1 MEKIRNNSGECNTLK
16 LVRSFLVLVI
26 VFFCTYMFAQNNTI
40 LTLEAFYVKIKANHP
55 LTLQAA
61 LQNTMADAEL
71 MKAKGRFD
79 PTFAGSLNQ
88 KNFENKEYFSLL
100 NTELKIPTWPG
111 IDIKTGYELNRGVFL
126 GPENSTPNN
135 GLLFAGVALNLG
147 QGLFIDERRAGVSSA
162 EIMQR
167 FASAKQR
174 DLINELLFNAT
185 LVYWD
190 WFRAY
195 NVLEVYKT
203 SLRNAQERFNAV
215 RFNVSSGD
223 RPQIDT
229 VEAKIQIQII
239 QIGLNQAQLDFTNA
253 STLLSGYFWN
263 EENKNTGLDI
273 FQKPAIAEDELRQS
287 SNNFDVSSPFDF
299 VADHPYLE
307 QIRQKT
313 KQLNIDRNL
322 KKDRLKPMVSLQY
335 NPVTE
340 AIGSNILTNYNIN
353 NYTWGVEFKMPLFL
367 RKERGDL
374 KIAELKIR
382 ENELFLNNKSQE
394 LLNKYQVYINEWR
407 ATNDQ
412 IGIFEETVKLYEQ
425 MFIAERRLF
434 EIGESSLFLVN
445 TREQAYINAK
455 IKLTEF
461 ITKNRVSYYSIYYF
475 AGKLGD
481 KED

>member
-1 MEKIRNNSGECNTLK
+1 MRIFFAIIM
-16 LVRSFLVLVI
+16 VFLFNFLW
-26 VFFCTYMFAQNNTI
+26 AQDTTV
-40 LTLEAFYVKIKANHP
+40 LTLDALYSKIQANHP

-61 LQNTMADAEL
+61 LQNTIADAEL

-79 PTFAGSLNQ
+79 PTVAGSLNQ

-135 GLLFAGVALNLG
+135 GLIFGGIAMSLG

-167 FASAKQR
+167 YASARQR
-174 DLINELLFNAT
+174 DLMNELLFNAT

-203 SLRNAQERFNAV
+203 SLRNAEERFNAV

-239 QIGLNQAQLDFTNA
+239 RIGLNQAQLDFTNA
-253 STLLSGYFWN
+253 STILSGYFWN
-263 EENKNTGLDI
+263 EENKNTGLNI
-273 FQKPAIAEDELRQS
+273 FQKPALAENELRQS
-287 SNNFDVSSPFDF
+287 SIIFDITSPLEF
-299 VADHPYLE
+299 VTEHPYLE

-313 KQLNIDRNL
+313 KQLNVDRNL
-322 KKDRLKPMVSLQY
+322 KKDRLKPMINLQY

-340 AIGSNILTNYNIN
+340 AIGSNFLTNYNIN
-353 NYTWGVEFKMPLFL
+353 NYKWGVEFKMPLFL

-382 ENELFLNNKSQE
+382 ENEMFLNNKSQE
-394 LLNKYQVYINEWR
+394 LLNKYQAYINEWR

-412 IGIFEETVKLYEQ
+412 ITIFEETVKLYEQ
-425 MFIAERRLF
+425 MFIAEKRLF

-461 ITKNRVSYYSIYYF
+461 IAKNRISYYSIYYF

-481 KED
+481 N

>member
-1 MEKIRNNSGECNTLK
+1 MEKVKNNTGEPTTLRQ
-16 LVRSFLVLVI
+16 VRLFLILLG
-26 VFFCTYMFAQNNTI
+26 VFFFINLQSQDTTL
-40 LTLEAFYVKIKANHP
+40 LTLDALYSKIKANHP
-55 LTLQAA
+55 LTFQAA

-79 PTFAGSLNQ
+79 PTLGGSLNQ

-135 GLLFAGVALNLG
+135 GLIFGGVSLNLG
-147 QGLFIDERRAGVSSA
+147 QGLFIDERRAGVTSA
-162 EIMQR
+162 EIMQK
-167 FASAKQR
+167 FASARQR
-174 DLINELLFNAT
+174 DLMNELLFNAT

-190 WFRAY
+190 WFRAF

-239 QIGLNQAQLDFTNA
+239 QIGLNQAQLDFTNT
-253 STLLSGYFWN
+253 STILSGYFWDAD
-263 EENKNTGLDI
+263 NKNIGLNI
-273 FQKPAIAEDELRQS
+273 LQKPALSENELRQNS
-287 SNNFDVSSPFDF
+287 INFNIPSLADF
-299 VADHPYLE
+299 VNDHPYLE
-307 QIRQKT
+307 QVRQKSR
-313 KQLNIDRNL
+313 QLNVDRNL
-322 KKDRLKPMVSLQY
+322 KKDRLKPLLSLQY
-335 NPVTE
+335 NPITE
-340 AIGSNILTNYNIN
+340 AIGSNFLTNYNIN
-353 NYTWGVEFKMPLFL
+353 NYKWGVEFKMPLLL

-374 KIAELKIR
+374 KLAELKIQ
-382 ENELFLNNKSQE
+382 ENELLLNNKSQE
-394 LLNKYQVYINEWR
+394 LLNKYQAYVNEWR
-407 ATNDQ
+407 ATNEQ
-412 IGIFEETVKLYEQ
+412 ISIFKETVNLYEQ

-461 ITKNRVSYYSIYYF
+461 IAKNRISYYSIYYF

-481 KED
+481 Y